1 VFAVVLLGYE
11 FASLGERCPT
21 FPNQRS
27 DIIFKSRIRPLKM
40 RRLRFLE
47 APGTN
52 HWVRRN
58 RMPEHRPHLGIRKI
72 RNAFVRSGSRRTL
85 YEGSVLLF
93 NQFPC
98 NFE

>member
-1 VFAVVLLGYE
+1 MFAVVLLGYE
-11 FASLGERCPT
+11 VASLGERCPT

-52 HWVRRN
+52 H
-58 RMPEHRPHLGIRKI
+58 
-72 RNAFVRSGSRRTL
+72 
-85 YEGSVLLF
+85 
-93 NQFPC
+93 
-98 NFE
+98 